1 MNSLIALE
9 ELIKAEEARVKFE
22 RKQLADHES
31 GENKLSRVALASAET
46 KLDEAQE
53 LLTKHKLMLEELLK
67 QDQEELAEKERLE
80 EAIRRKKY
88 FEEQN
93 MRILNSKERS
103 DDQKLEAMMIID
115 ELPEN
120 INFEDKE
127 LFEVAVKSLE
137 LNLKDHKELADK
149 LGIIKAE
156 FKDLLKNTKD
166 GKISELEML
175 NYKIPVLILH
185 FSVFL
190 SVLKENFTVKC
201 EDGKTPPKCNFHGF
215 PKYEDWWIAEL
226 WSSHQAYFALFRWKS
241 IINTFCRTGEQKRS
255 WAKIFDNWIFIK
267 KVIND
272 KGAMAFDYHFA
283 MDSLL
288 IEYAELEEELN
299 NKNLESMETIVKR
312 ITSKEDFSKVMK
324 NHNIITPYL
333 QYKKERIEGK
343 KEEN

>member
-185 FSVFL
+185 FSSRESSYL
-190 SVLKENFTVKC
+190 SE
-201 EDGKTPPKCNFHGF
+201 
-215 PKYEDWWIAEL
+215 A
-226 WSSHQAYFALFRWKS
+226 
-241 IINTFCRTGEQKRS
+241 
-255 WAKIFDNWIFIK
+255 
-267 KVIND
+267 
-272 KGAMAFDYHFA
+272 
-283 MDSLL
+283 
-288 IEYAELEEELN
+288 
-299 NKNLESMETIVKR
+299 
-312 ITSKEDFSKVMK
+312 
-324 NHNIITPYL
+324 
-333 QYKKERIEGK
+333 
-343 KEEN
+343 